1 MRWDPV
7 QEQPLSWKACSASWA
22 ESLHSIVIITI
33 VIIIIIITIVII
45 IIVITI
51 GITIVIII
59 VIIIIEDDLN
69 ADSSLPSVL
78 ELKEAPNEIS
88 HILNHKRIKENFTR
102 CFKSHSSRWTI

>member
-22 ESLHSIVIITI
+22 ESLHSIVIFTI
-33 VIIIIIITIVII
+33 VIIIVI
-45 IIVITI
+45 
-51 GITIVIII
+51 ITIVIII

-102 CFKSHSSRWTI
+102 CFKSHSFRWTI